1 MCVCNKIHIRLYQ
14 PADLPQ
20 IGQLFYD
27 TVHKVNAKD
36 YTQEQLDAW
45 ADGKIDAAAWD
56 ESFQKHYAI
65 VAEKDGMIV
74 GFGDIDLQKSYLDK
88 LYIHKDHQRQGIA
101 NLICNELEKATA
113 IRPITVH
120 ASVTAKP
127 FFEKRGYRTLEKQEV
142 ERKGVKLINYVMELA
157 K

>member
-1 MCVCNKIHIRLYQ
+1 MNEFCLRLYR

-20 IGQLFYD
+20 IAKLFYD
-27 TVHKVNAKD
+27 TVHTVNAKD
-36 YTQEQLDAW
+36 YTPEQLEAW
-45 ADGKIDAAAWD
+45 ADGKIDVAAWD
-56 ESFQKHYAI
+56 ESFQRHYTI
-65 VAEKDGMIV
+65 VVEKDGMIV

-101 NLICNELEKATA
+101 NHICNELEKATA

-127 FFEKRGYRTLEKQEV
+127 FFEERGYTAIKKQEV
-142 ERKGVKLINYVMELA
+142 ERKGIKLTNYVMKLT